1 MVGVVDRDV
10 HADLCHCDAC
20 VDSSKKTKKLPID
33 RDEYSPSNTSDNDA
47 SIKRYQAVTYKL
59 KKKICQIRWT
69 VCVAVKGR
77 ALEKGTNE
85 QNGGELGSEKH
96 LKSLPISLT
105 PAESIGRSQIS
116 PFSDIDICTNKNPL

>member
-1 MVGVVDRDV
+1 M
-10 HADLCHCDAC
+10 
-20 VDSSKKTKKLPID
+20 
-33 RDEYSPSNTSDNDA
+33 
-47 SIKRYQAVTYKL
+47 
-59 KKKICQIRWT
+59 
-69 VCVAVKGR
+69 AVKGR
-77 ALEKGTNE
+77 ALEKGTNEKMIE